1 MVQQHFGEPAD
12 ARSVIERT
20 LDHGRLVILDRL
32 PEGVV
37 QRYVEL
43 EMSRVAGPVGPG
55 HALPPS
61 PAVRVHARL
70 GWERFLVV
78 PTIGSG
84 VGAAAVVDLTGCLVE
99 ITTLA
104 RAAASG
110 AVTTVSEHEGQSILR
125 VLTATRPVLISSVTA
140 ALAGA
145 AEVTPL

>member
-1 MVQQHFGEPAD
+1 MFQQHFAEPAD

-20 LDHGRLVILDRL
+20 LDHGRLVLLDRL
-32 PEGVV
+32 PTGVV

-70 GWERFLVV
+70 GWERFLMV

-84 VGAAAVVDLTGCLVE
+84 VGAAAVVDLNGYLVE

-104 RAAASG
+104 RAAATG
-110 AVTTVSEHEGQSILR
+110 TVTTVSEHEGQSILR
-125 VLTATRPVLISSVTA
+125 VLTATRPVLISCVSA

-145 AEVTPL
+145 QEVTLV

>member
-1 MVQQHFGEPAD
+1 V
-12 ARSVIERT
+12 
-20 LDHGRLVILDRL
+20 LLDRL
-32 PEGVV
+32 PAGVV

-43 EMSRVAGPVGPG
+43 EMSRVSGPVRPG

-78 PTIGSG
+78 PTVGSG
-84 VGAAAVVDLTGCLVE
+84 VGAAALVGVDGRLVE

-104 RAAASG
+104 RAAATG
-110 AVTTVSEHEGQSILR
+110 TVATVSEQEGQSILR
-125 VLTATRPVLISSVTA
+125 VLMATRPALIACVSA

-145 AEVTPL
+145 QEVTLL